1 MTRVFKFRRP
11 LELADGWVVEN
22 LRRRHNSLVPGGLVE
37 ELGQGT
43 TERLLSEIL
52 NEEIEL
58 VQQSNDWTA
67 WRR

>member
-11 LELADGWVVEN
+11 LEYADGWVVEN
-22 LRRRHNSLVPGGLVE
+22 LRKSHNSLVPKEVVK

-52 NEEIEL
+52 NEEVEL
-58 VQQSNDWTA
+58 IQQGKDWTA